1 MNPLLVRASPVSL
14 FVNGTLMRG
23 LDLHRNL
30 AGAAFLGVA
39 RTAPRYR
46 LYSVRD
52 EHPAMLAAP
61 PGDGTAITGEV
72 YDLGLSHLRRVMA
85 AEPAGLGLG
94 VIDLETGN
102 ICLGILWT
110 AARLPRRAVDVSA
123 FGGWREYQMSLSAPS
138 PAGAAR

>member
-1 MNPLLVRASPVSL
+1 MNLLHVRSSPVSL

-30 AGAAFLGVA
+30 ADAAFLGVA

-61 PGDGTAITGEV
+61 PGDGTAITGEL
-72 YDLGLSHLRRVMA
+72 YDLGLSHLQRVLA
-85 AEPAGLGLG
+85 SEPVGLGLS
-94 VIDLETGN
+94 VIDLETGDT
-102 ICLGILWT
+102 CLGIIWT
-110 AARLPRRAVDVSA
+110 AARLPRRAIDVSA
-123 FGGWREYQMSLSAPS
+123 FGGWREYQASLGTPS
-138 PAGAAR
+138 RPPD